1 MAKLSRRQR
10 QLIFCIAAALL
21 FFLFVFLYQR
31 WEAAR
36 EAERLSSLNSGL
48 PSAWTMEADGKRYR
62 LRPGI
67 ETCLVIG
74 IDKDSDRLEHL
85 DAEARLNN
93 LQSDFL
99 LLLIG
104 DRKAETVTALH
115 INRDTMAEVPRLS
128 REGLSLS
135 PVTEQL
141 ALSHTYGT
149 GGRDSCLNTLHAV
162 SRLLYDLPIDHYFSL
177 TMDAVPMLTDL
188 AGGVPVQVEDDFS
201 AISPDLPQGETVTLY
216 GNLALTFFRAR
227 HGVGDSSNLNRMARQ
242 RVFLNSLYDRV
253 KIKLNESGSFAL
265 TFADALSPYVISD
278 LITDEIA
285 ELMQNGKAYTFS
297 GVEAVPGRIFLGE
310 KYMEFYPDES
320 ELQKLLISLL
330 LEPQYERD

>member
-1 MAKLSRRQR
+1 MAKLSRRQK
-10 QLIFCIAAALL
+10 QLLLCISTAIL
-21 FFLFVFLYQR
+21 FFLGVWLYQK
-31 WEAAR
+31 WEAAK

-48 PSAWTMEADGKRYR
+48 PSAWTLEIDGKQYGI
-62 LRPGI
+62 RPGI

-74 IDKDSDRLEHL
+74 IDKESDRLEHL

-115 INRDTMAEVPRLS
+115 INRDTMAEIPRLS
-128 REGLSLS
+128 KEGLSLS

-162 SRLLYDLPIDHYFSL
+162 SGLLFDLPIDHYFSL
-177 TMDAVPMLTDL
+177 TMDAVPVLADL

-201 AISPDLPQGETVTLY
+201 KVSADLPQGETVTLH
-216 GNLALTFFRAR
+216 GDLALTFFRAR

-242 RVFLNSLYDRV
+242 RVFLNSLYGRLQA
-253 KIKLNESGSFAL
+253 KLAENSSFAL

-285 ELMQNGKAYTFS
+285 ELMQNGKTYTFS
-297 GVEAVPGRIFLGE
+297 GVEAIPGRNILGE
-310 KYMEFYPDES
+310 KYMEFYPNEK
-320 ELQKLLISLL
+320 ELKEQLIRLIL
-330 LEPQYERD
+330 QAVE